1 MLDFFK
7 RANRTHAR
15 SESSPHLRDALANS
29 FFPAPSLSPYQ
40 QQHGRHCRNSSLESP
55 QGPPHSFHSHI
66 LTQPTFTH
74 QPDFT
79 EPRKP
84 TLDLPPLYTGSGRLP
99 TAATCHQQAQLQDF
113 AVSPEQPPQQ
123 FPTKLER
130 ASEPTLTGDKTERV
144 KKDHQNRVLSGWF
157 RGESEPISIGIIPS
171 PNREKSDLLAD
182 MSTKPSQTTP
192 KPIMSTRFSLFS
204 SRVAPANP
212 LSSTSDP
219 TDEFLD
225 LDINAA
231 LYPAGPADTFSPAS
245 FKNHMQHAEGLL
257 LRLQAAYKERI
268 VALRDMTAE
277 KETQAEELGG
287 AETRSKH
294 LKTQLDDMSAKLAE
308 QDKAMMDL
316 VDGLAN
322 EKRLRREEE
331 DTRKRSLKLIKPPGI
346 LPLTPYS
353 IEEGFKH
360 RKQRDRLSSA
370 TETDCDSEDESCG
383 ESVFSR
389 NHGSSARMSLSSV
402 STTSSP
408 ETSQP
413 PDLCGIVT
421 AKTARLRQAQPTL
434 IKCQRQPSSGG
445 ESLVWSCANCQ
456 GGGSSEAWAVVSVL
470 KMENR
475 GLKERVSHVEA
486 ALDGC
491 LDVIDRL

>member
-29 FFPAPSLSPYQ
+29 FFPASSGYQ
-40 QQHGRHCRNSSLESP
+40 QHHGGHCRNSSLESP
-55 QGPPHSFHSHI
+55 QGAPHSFDAHF
-66 LTQPTFTH
+66 LTQPSLTH
-74 QPDFT
+74 LPDFT

-84 TLDLPPLYTGSGRLP
+84 TLDLPPLYTGSDRLP
-99 TAATCHQQAQLQDF
+99 TTATYDQQAQLQDF
-113 AVSPEQPPQQ
+113 AVSPGQPPQP

-130 ASEPTLTGDKTERV
+130 ITEPALTGDKIERV

-157 RGESEPISIGIIPS
+157 NGESEPISIGIIPS
-171 PNREKSDLLAD
+171 PTREKSDPLAD
-182 MSTKPSQTTP
+182 MCTKPMQTTP
-192 KPIMSTRFSLFS
+192 KPTQSTRFSLFGS
-204 SRVAPANP
+204 KISPANAP
-212 LSSTSDP
+212 SSPSDR

-231 LYPAGPADTFSPAS
+231 LYPAGPADTFSPVS

-257 LRLQAAYKERI
+257 SRLQAAYKERTI
-268 VALRDMTAE
+268 ALRDMTVE
-277 KETQAEELGG
+277 RETQAEELEG

-294 LKTQLDDMSAKLAE
+294 LKTQLDGMSAKLAE

-316 VDGLAN
+316 VDDLAN

-331 DTRKRSLKLIKPPGI
+331 DARKKSLKLVRPSGMR
-346 LPLTPYS
+346 PLTPCS
-353 IEEGFKH
+353 PEEGFKH
-360 RKQRDRLSSA
+360 QKQRDRMSSA
-370 TETDCDSEDESCG
+370 IETDCDSEDESCG
-383 ESVFSR
+383 ESLFSR
-389 NHGSSARMSLSSV
+389 NHSSSARMSLSSV

-413 PDLCGIVT
+413 PDLCGIAT
-421 AKTARLRQAQPTL
+421 AQTARLRQAQPTL
-434 IKCQRQPSSGG
+434 VKCQRQPSSGG
-445 ESLVWSCANCQ
+445 ESLVWSCANCH
-456 GGGSSEAWAVVSVL
+456 GGSSSEAWTVVSVL